1 MILAF
6 SNTTSSLTTFSIQS
20 PCEPATSNKPFCEG
34 LVFLGGLV
42 LGGLQKEF
50 LLVILL
56 CDTKSTMAGPSTWS
70 RVLSVFSVMIMLQIV
85 LVVSAKHNV
94 CGPTNGNK
102 ICAGSIGNQE
112 CCGLNGICHDVY
124 CLDPSWCQQS
134 ATGGYNSPG
143 PIFCYSDSILKGTTP
158 AAPATFDAPSKPLP
172 RATAHGRHESLPNKG
187 VSTLGARVQADASS
201 GSSHP

>member
-1 MILAF
+1 M
-6 SNTTSSLTTFSIQS
+6 
-20 PCEPATSNKPFCEG
+20 
-34 LVFLGGLV
+34 
-42 LGGLQKEF
+42 GGLQKEF

-70 RVLSVFSVMIMLQIV
+70 RVLSVFWVMIMLQIV
-85 LVVSAKHNV
+85 LVVSSNM
-94 CGPTNGNK
+94 CGSTNGNF
-102 ICAGSIGNQE
+102 CVGSNGKQV
-112 CCGLNGICHDVY
+112 CCGVNGICDVLY
-124 CLDPSWCQQS
+124 CLEPKLCQGS

-143 PIFCYSDSILKGTTP
+143 PIFCYSNSISKGTTP

-172 RATAHGRHESLPNKG
+172 RATARGTHESLPSKG

>member
-1 MILAF
+1 MAF
-6 SNTTSSLTTFSIQS
+6 SNTASSLTTFSIQS

-85 LVVSAKHNV
+85 LVVSSNV
-94 CGPTNGNK
+94 CGSTNGKK
-102 ICAGSIGNQE
+102 ICVGSIGNQV
-112 CCGLNGICHDVY
+112 CCGVNGICDVLY
-124 CLDPSWCQQS
+124 CSEPSLCQGS
-134 ATGGYNSPG
+134 ATGGYNSLG
-143 PIFCYSDSILKGTTP
+143 PIFCYSDSKSKGTTP

-172 RATAHGRHESLPNKG
+172 RATARGTHESLPNKG